1 MENIRRQV
9 VVDHERDL
17 LDIDSAGPDIG
28 GDENTT
34 TIQSVRRDENGT
46 EEQIEGQHT
55 TCHHGILP

>member
-34 TIQSVRRDENGT
+34 TI
-46 EEQIEGQHT
+46 
-55 TCHHGILP
+55 